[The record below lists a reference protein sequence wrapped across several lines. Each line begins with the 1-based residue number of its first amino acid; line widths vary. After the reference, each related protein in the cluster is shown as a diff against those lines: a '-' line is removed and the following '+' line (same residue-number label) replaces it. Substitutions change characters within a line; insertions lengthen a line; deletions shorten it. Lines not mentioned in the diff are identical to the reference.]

1 MMPSQPRQICLPPY
15 PLADKAYSEAEAF
28 LSDHLGSH
36 PAIPHLA
43 TAMVTAPYL
52 DQLFRHAMPVVA
64 SILAGKVDSVLDSA
78 HSDFARDMAAAK
90 SETAVM
96 AAIRTLRKSVNI
108 AVAITD
114 ITDTHSVADHLR
126 WLSKA
131 AETATRQLADYLVAT
146 STLKETAGKWCILG
160 MGKLGAEELNFSSD
174 IDLLVLYEASPLPQ
188 NTQNTQNNSAT
199 ISDENTQAQQTQQAH
214 QTKVSRH
221 FIALTRQFVKLM
233 GNPTEDGIGWR
244 VDLRLRP
251 NPSVTPVAIS
261 VMSAIHYYESIA
273 RTWERAAFIR
283 ARPLAGDLALGERFL
298 ADIAPFIWRRY
309 LDYAVI
315 DDMRMMWQRE
325 PKPPGLLG
333 YHVKKGQGGIRAI
346 EFFVHIQQLIAGG
359 REKDLRGR
367 GTAEALAS
375 LAAKKWITSEEST
388 ALTEYYYALR
398 RLEHRIQMG
407 ADAHVHQLPRQTE
420 DMLALAHFCGYGTAE
435 EFTGV
440 IEAVTTGVEQNSA
453 SVGIRLGVDKA
464 ETGARASGSD
474 SARGSG
480 SDSGDDGGGDS
491 DSDAGT
497 ISPDPPKIALG
508 LLLDQDDG
516 IRHDSDALHRSLAA
530 MGFDNSASI
539 LPICRKW
546 LAGEVAATQSPRARE
561 ILTRILPRIL
571 QQLSR
576 AEQPTQ
582 AFHAFAALV
591 ESLPFGVQLFSLLE
605 SNPTIA
611 KIMAAILVASPRLTD
626 ELSAH
631 PQLADELLYDEFWQA
646 FDADTDTTHTTDT
659 DADTDTTHTTGTDT
673 DTDASTTD
681 GNATDAT
688 HATSADSHDRHGAAL
703 SATLAEAIGAA
714 PSFEE
719 ALDTLRRIL
728 RRWRFRVSV
737 HLVSG
742 RIDCATAGKHL
753 TAIAEAAL
761 RSVLPI
767 AHQRVIERHGSI
779 KNASMLV
786 VALGRLGAREMTAAS
801 DLDLVFIHDA
811 PDDAESDGTKPLTA
825 APYFTR
831 IAQQLINA
839 LTAAT
844 SEGSAYAVDMRLRPS
859 GKSGPVTLTLASF
872 LQYQKES
879 AWVWEHMALIRARV
893 ITGIDHKR
901 LEAAFE
907 TGLGEVLQQPH
918 KADKVLP
925 AVADMRR
932 RITSH
937 KPPKSPRDVRLRAG
951 GLLDFDFFAQ
961 AMQLLHPDDATTNT
975 KHYAS
980 RYASGVDAVNS
991 FVARGIMDAQNG
1003 TALIEAGRVLMD
1015 IDQLMRL
1022 TMLDPH
1028 SQNSATPL
1036 PQPLV
1041 ERFAIAT
1048 IADLDRLIAKH
1059 AETITRITTT
1069 HKPS

>member
-1 MMPSQPRQICLPPY
+1 PY
-15 PLADKAYSEAEAF
+15 PLASDASRDAYNEAAAF
-28 LSDHLGSH
+28 LSDQLDKAS
-36 PAIPHLA
+36 IPHLA

-52 DQLFRHAMPVVA
+52 DQLFRHNMPLVESV
-64 SILAGKVDSVLDSA
+64 LAGKTDTVLDTA
-78 HSDFARDMAAAK
+78 HSDFTAAMTAAK
-90 SETAVM
+90 SAKSANSAKSDAEVM
-96 AAIRTLRKSVNI
+96 AAIRTLRKTVNL

-131 AETATRQLADYLVAT
+131 AETASHQLAEYLVAT
-146 STLKETAGKWCILG
+146 STLKETAGKWCILA

-174 IDLLVLYEASPLPQ
+174 IDLLVLYEAKSVS
-188 NTQNTQNNSAT
+188 QNNKNGT
-199 ISDENTQAQQTQQAH
+199 GDEEAA
-214 QTKVSRH
+214 SRH

-233 GNPTEDGIGWR
+233 SNPTEDGIGWR

-283 ARPLAGDLALGERFL
+283 ARPIAGDLALGEAFL

-359 REKDLRGR
+359 REKDLRRR

-375 LAAKKWITSEEST
+375 LAKKKWITDEEST

-407 ADAHVHQLPRQTE
+407 ADAHAHQLPRQAE

-435 EFTGV
+435 EFTKV
-440 IEAVTTGVEQNSA
+440 IEAVTIGVEKNSA

-464 ETGARASGSD
+464 ETAAHASASASDIAGA
-474 SARGSG
+474 
-480 SDSGDDGGGDS
+480 GDDG
-491 DSDAGT
+491 T
-497 ISPDPPKIALG
+497 IAPDPPKIALG
-508 LLLDQDDG
+508 LLLDQDYSESSD
-516 IRHDSDALHRSLAA
+516 DSDALHRSLAD
-530 MGFDNSASI
+530 MGFDNVASI

-582 AFHAFAALV
+582 AFHAFAGLV

-646 FDADTDTTHTTDT
+646 FDAGH
-659 DADTDTTHTTGTDT
+659 DADTNTDVT
-673 DTDASTTD
+673 DVTNVTNASNTNDSTALSTT
-681 GNATDAT
+681 
-688 HATSADSHDRHGAAL
+688 L
-703 SATLAEAIGAA
+703 SVSLTEAMAAA

-742 RIDCATAGKHL
+742 RIDCATAGRHL

-761 RSVLPI
+761 RSALPI
-767 AHQRVIERHGSI
+767 AHKRVIDRHGSI

-811 PDDAESDGTKPLTA
+811 PDEAESDGTKPLHA

-872 LQYQKES
+872 LHYQKES

-901 LEAAFE
+901 LEAEFE
-907 TGLGEVLQQPH
+907 AGLGEVLRQPH
-918 KADKVLP
+918 QADQVLP

-937 KPPKSPRDVRLRAG
+937 KPPKSHRDVRLIAG

-961 AMQLLHPDDATTNT
+961 AMQLLHPIDDS
-975 KHYAS
+975 AS
-980 RYASGVDAVNS
+980 RKNHAGRYASGVDAVKA
-991 FVARGIMDAQNG
+991 FMARGIIDEKNG
-1003 TALIEAGRVLMD
+1003 TALIAAGRVLMD

-1028 SQNSATPL
+1028 SQTPATPL

-1041 ERFAIAT
+1041 ERFDIAT
-1048 IADLDRLIAKH
+1048 IADLDRLVAQH